1 MPHVAV
7 GSLIAHNS
15 RTNFLHKIVMDM
27 ASPFRFDFLA
37 SAEDSKISESKDE
50 CADSAGA
57 STLQPTILNAEVV
70 NSVDSSFTWLD
81 AECLFQSAI
90 RKSIQHESINISGI
104 KHDIFLRR
112 TIQSGPSSNL
122 NEFGDSDLV
131 CGVYEGGM
139 KVWECSVDMCRY
151 FQENSV
157 IISGSVLELGCG
169 HGLPGCW
176 VLMKARSRGDEETI
190 VTFSDFNEFVL
201 HDATIPNVIL
211 NAATD
216 ASLEQNVSWLS
227 KHVVLGFGD
236 WKNMSEQLTTR
247 ISMES
252 TLHPPSLPNSLPR
265 DGKFDII
272 LAAETTYSP
281 EAARDTAAIISKHLR
296 HNTGVAYIATKRYY
310 FGVGGG
316 SDCFRE
322 HLTKFS
328 DPKNT
333 TTFEVKTLAVFDDG
347 AGNIRELLSV
357 VQKGLDVN

>member
-1 MPHVAV
+1 
-7 GSLIAHNS
+7 
-15 RTNFLHKIVMDM
+15 M

-37 SAEDSKISESKDE
+37 SAEDSKLSESKGA
-50 CADSAGA
+50 CAESAGA
-57 STLQPTILNAEVV
+57 STSQPKISNADVV
-70 NSVDSSFTWLD
+70 NNVYSIFTWLD
-81 AECLFQSAI
+81 AECLFQSAL
-90 RKSIQHESINISGI
+90 RKSIQHESINISGT
-104 KHDIFLRR
+104 KHDISLRR
-112 TIQSGPSSNL
+112 TVHSGRCNNL
-122 NEFGDSDLV
+122 NKFGNSDLV

-236 WKNMSEQLTTR
+236 WKNMSGQLTTR
-247 ISMES
+247 ISMAS
-252 TLHPPSLPNSLPR
+252 TLLPPALPNSLPK

-281 EAARDTAAIISKHLR
+281 EAARDTAEILSKHLK

-316 SDCFRE
+316 SDCFRD
-322 HLTKFS
+322 HLTKFN
-328 DPKNT
+328 DAMNT
-333 TTFEVKTLAVFDDG
+333 TRLELETLAVFDDG

-357 VQKGLDVN
+357 VQKRLDVN